1 MKKEKIFD
9 LVKNEVLNN
18 YDLIPIIK
26 DINMYNGALE
36 EIDFLDME
44 YFNEIMYDYDPIE
57 IVNMVFYGGK
67 FNPNDMYFQ
76 FNGYGN
82 LESFNDWEAN
92 KEAKMYIDEIVEAL
106 IDNIYYIETDE
117 DLIKFI
123 INLLE
128 SEE

>member
-1 MKKEKIFD
+1 MSGYNVFARY
-9 LVKNEVLNN
+9 
-18 YDLIPIIK
+18 YDELTA
-26 DINMYNGALE
+26 N
-36 EIDFLDME
+36 IDYRKRAE

-57 IVNMVFYGGK
+57 IANMIFYGGK

-92 KEAKMYIDEIVEAL
+92 KEAKMYIDEIVGAL